1 MKDTTFICCDCGNKW
16 PISIDVNA
24 DFNTDFTQMFRQ
36 CVWCYNNS
44 HVKHIPVVSAIREMK
59 AVQRQIAREN
69 GKNENEAVND
79 ALRMIG
85 RMS

>member
-16 PISIDVNA
+16 PIGIDVNA

-36 CVWCYNNS
+36 CVWCYNNTHMRIIS
-44 HVKHIPVVSAIREMK
+44 INSAIAEMK
-59 AVQRQIAREN
+59 RVQRELAREN
-69 GKNENEAVND
+69 GQNENEAVMQ

-85 RMS
+85 R